1 MELNFLPR
9 YVADRKT
16 RLRFIAQA
24 RFYMVPPCL
33 RGMEVFC

>member
-9 YVADRKT
+9 YFTDRRT
-16 RLRFIAQA
+16 RFIAQA